1 MFGFVMQY
9 TMMYIVRV
17 NKTTQKLYLGMKYKR
32 EPIGRVIHSFFR
44 YIVVKFSKCL
54 IDLYI
59 YYCL

>member
-32 EPIGRVIHSFFR
+32 EPIGRVIR